1 MRIVTVSMML
11 VGLCGTVLAGPL
23 AVDPNV
29 WFDGT
34 TLWHG
39 TTNMTAGPNAEEEYL
54 NVDVDWAVY
63 CPDQFHWDGYVP
75 TPGEFT
81 YAYQVYV
88 NPQVGVFKF
97 SVGMLE
103 GNDANNIGAFSDPP
117 NGLAGVA
124 PASMYFGGTP
134 PDTANWEWASPGMLP
149 GQNSMGLVYCSAN
162 APLFFVGSIQNAGLQ
177 AAGLVPSPSD
187 VIPEPATLVLAGV
200 GAMMLLRRRR

>member
-23 AVDPNV
+23 AEDPNV

-39 TTNMTAGPNAEEEYL
+39 TTNMSAGPNAQGEYL

-63 CPDQFHWDGYVP
+63 CAFQFHWDGYGP
-75 TPGEFT
+75 PPGEFT

-103 GNDANNIGAFSDPP
+103 GNDADNIGIFPL
-117 NGLAGVA
+117 GAGVA
-124 PASMYFGGTP
+124 PFLMGFGGTP
-134 PDTANWEWASPGMLP
+134 PDTANWDWASPGLLP
-149 GQNSMGLVYCSAN
+149 GQNSVGLAYSSIN
-162 APLFFVGSIQNAGLQ
+162 APLFFVGSIHNAGLQ
-177 AAGLVPSPSD
+177 AAGMVPSPSD